1 MMLLLNSRQENFRM
15 SDLLKGKRAVVTGG
29 SRGIG
34 RAIAMEFAS
43 EGAEV
48 IITYVGNDAAAEE
61 TVKMLKEAGSEKAAA
76 LKGDVSNAD
85 FAKDVSKYLKEN
97 LEGVD
102 ILVNNAGITD
112 DGILMRMKTESFDK
126 VVSTN
131 LNGAFYMIKEL
142 SPMMVKQREGRIINI
157 SSVAGVKGNPGQAN
171 YSASKAGLIGLTL
184 SVAKELGVRNIT
196 VNAVAPGFISTDMT
210 AALNE
215 NQMEQSIAAITLGRA
230 GIPSD
235 IAYTVAF
242 LASEKASYIT
252 GQVISVDGGIKI

>member
-1 MMLLLNSRQENFRM
+1 M

-34 RAIAMEFAS
+34 RAIALEFAS

-48 IITYVGNDAAAEE
+48 LITYVGNDAAAEE
-61 TVKMLKEAGSEKAAA
+61 TVKMLKDAGCEKAASI
-76 LKGDVSNAD
+76 KGDVSDAA
-85 FAKDVSKYLKEN
+85 FAKDVAKYMKEN
-97 LEGVD
+97 FEGVD

-142 SPMMVKQREGRIINI
+142 SPMMVKQREGRIVNI

-230 GIPSD
+230 GEPSD
-235 IAYTVAF
+235 IAHTVAF

-252 GQVISVDGGIKI
+252 GQVIAVDGGIKI